1 MCILYFA
8 HLLYY
13 KYLFLS
19 MDLSNYLYLIIY
31 SIISDFAILSKTSV
45 SNRLDFSVLE
55 I

>member
-45 SNRLDFSVLE
+45 ANRLDFSVLE